1 MKLFLIVVLYFC
13 TCNLHAVE
21 FYQCVD
27 DKGHQHFTNLPRS
40 TLDNNCRPKT
50 DQYAY
55 MLNQDYLTIES
66 QYKQYYEPEPSL
78 DESTN
83 TEQANS
89 DEDILDADN
98 ALNQLLERS
107 KEQQDNKA
115 TEFFNAHSKAVEE
128 VLSEGNSNTP
138 PVLP

>member
-1 MKLFLIVVLYFC
+1 
-13 TCNLHAVE
+13 
-21 FYQCVD
+21 
-27 DKGHQHFTNLPRS
+27 
-40 TLDNNCRPKT
+40 
-50 DQYAY
+50 